1 MLAILANETR
11 RQSRLQ
17 SLGDRQLEL
26 RKKLGG
32 RLHRIQ
38 MRTKVSASAREKNLV
53 LVLDSIHDFV
63 GVLFRPK

>member
-1 MLAILANETR
+1 MTHEPWIMLAILANETG

-38 MRTKVSASAREKNLV
+38 MRTKVSASAREKK
-53 LVLDSIHDFV
+53 S
-63 GVLFRPK
+63 GAGA